1 MGTSLPAAENPIRA
15 QMRRFSAAC
24 GKQLSVVGLQWRYYR
39 LGDGPTVV
47 WLTGGLR
54 RAAFGFGFLQ
64 LLARACTVLAPD
76 YPVLRSFEQ
85 FDQGLSAILDTE
97 RIRRFHLAGQS
108 YGGVLAQPFLARHP
122 QAVDRLVLSSTGP
135 ADYGRAWLPL
145 EYLAISLARLLPE
158 QRVKRLL
165 AGGLAKV
172 LTTDPKHRE
181 DWRAAV
187 REILERDLTRADVV
201 SHFAVVADII
211 KTRLVRPGA
220 FHAWNGRAVV
230 LRADNDP
237 TQGRWDLPRYE
248 RLFGRHVGAISMGQA
263 GHTAAIFDPPQYV
276 RWLRQAL
283 A

>member
-15 QMRRFSAAC
+15 QMRRFSAAY

-64 LLARACTVLAPD
+64 LLARAA
-76 YPVLRSFEQ
+76 
-85 FDQGLSAILDTE
+85 LSW
-97 RIRRFHLAGQS
+97 RR
-108 YGGVLAQPFLARHP
+108 
-122 QAVDRLVLSSTGP
+122 TT
-135 ADYGRAWLPL
+135 
-145 EYLAISLARLLPE
+145 
-158 QRVKRLL
+158 RVKRLL

-172 LTTDPKHRE
+172 LTTDPKHE

-248 RLFGRHVGAISMGQA
+248 RLFGRHVEAISMGQA

-276 RWLRQAL
+276 GWLRQAL